1 MKIEKHISELLY
13 EHDCVIVPDLGG
25 FVANYAPAKIHPTQH
40 TFTPPFKN
48 IVFNKNLKN
57 NDGLLANHIA
67 SAEKTSYPEAIKH
80 INIFATTVNSKL
92 KNGEKIALGE
102 IGSLYLDL
110 ERNVQFEAGATNYL
124 SDAYGLTHFHS
135 PPIKRDNIG
144 KRLEKEFKDR
154 DAIPSGKKK
163 INVKRYVALAIA
175 IPFIFGMIW
184 IPLKTDLLKN
194 ISNTSINPFSSKNI
208 SKNNVTENVKLNEPK
223 VEVVATAAMPDSKD
237 TSNYIQYYFK
247 DSATHAVTKVSNID
261 KIENKTAGIVKADST
276 NVSVNNLNADLY
288 FKFHLV
294 TGCFQIRDN
303 ADKFVKDL
311 KNQNITASVI
321 GKRNGLYVVSAGEYA
336 TRKEAFIQLMQ
347 LKKNQPDAWLLN
359 KEF

>member
-13 EHDCVIVPDLGG
+13 GHDCVIVPDLGG

-40 TFTPPFKN
+40 TFAPPSKN
-48 IVFNKNLKN
+48 IIFNKNLKN
-57 NDGLLANHIA
+57 NDGLLANRIA
-67 SAEKTSYPEAIKH
+67 STEKTNYPEAIKH
-80 INIFATTVNSKL
+80 ISVFVTTVNTQL
-92 KNGEKIALGE
+92 KSGEKVVLGE

-110 ERNVQFEAGATNYL
+110 ERNIQFEASATNYFL
-124 SDAYGLTHFHS
+124 DAYGLTHFHS
-135 PPIKRDNIG
+135 PLIKRDNIG

-154 DAIPSGKKK
+154 EAIPSEKKQ
-163 INVKRYVALAIA
+163 INIKKYAVLAIA
-175 IPFIFGMIW
+175 LPFIFGMIW

-194 ISNTSINPFSSKNI
+194 INSSSINPFSSKDVSI
-208 SKNNVTENVKLNEPK
+208 NNVTENGKSNDPK
-223 VEVVATAAMPDSKD
+223 VEVIESAAIPDSKD
-237 TSNYIQYYFK
+237 TSNYIQFYFK
-247 DSATHAVTKVSNID
+247 DSVTRPVTSTDNIV
-261 KIENKTAGIVKADST
+261 NKTSETVKADST
-276 NVSVNNLNADLY
+276 SVSVNRVNSDLE

-311 KNQNITASVI
+311 QNQHITASVI

-336 TRKEAFIQLMQ
+336 TRKEAFTQLMQ
-347 LKKNQPDAWLLN
+347 LKKNQPDAWLLK